1 MVMGMNFSKVLRIL
15 CASGACM
22 FYAVAFADTTWKD
35 CVDGKW
41 SDGDKW
47 DNGVP
52 SSDTDIALFPFPAAS
67 YTVTYSNETP
77 ITIKRI
83 RASQTKDGDNSGKFL
98 LDIQRPMTVR
108 AAAANAVSMYRH
120 GQIHIGEGGSIL
132 VDPTSDVN
140 NDTNILLVDRR
151 GSLLHIDGGIF
162 CITNKGRAY
171 LVPNG
176 WSNEINVE
184 RPEIRISSGEFFM
197 NHTAT
202 SAHTMFWIYGYGK
215 FAMTGGHAYF
225 GGMNADVMGIKMDA
239 DSTGFDL
246 SGDAVLDMK
255 QSTVSLGRGTAN
267 VGGNAKINM
276 IGYTNTRF
284 FLGQADDTDK
294 VATLNLKD
302 NSSVDMYDSWQFQ
315 IGSGSNSRRV
325 DCNFNVSGGVHT
337 GAFFNVWGSRKGE
350 TKVNI
355 TGGFF
360 SIPRYGLKIA
370 GAHVFTEN
378 DVNNCT
384 TGTVT
389 VAGGTLSVTAANNHN
404 TEPSATLP
412 GFIIGAGT
420 VASDTTGCF
429 DGRLVIGDGGVI
441 TNGSC
446 PFVVGVG
453 RGVGSVVQTG
463 GELYSSGTF
472 GTRGAWE
479 ANPVAIGMSGA
490 TGTYVMSGGTS
501 TFSAPVWIGGI
512 ETNLFRRS
520 FYLPSVAYCDGNAS
534 GTLCVTGGT
543 FKTRLGS
550 DMYLGCDGTGT
561 LQAGGEGLVSV
572 AGNLVLSN
580 AVRSV
585 VKVALRTD
593 RTAPIAVSGK
603 LIVTDAAELE
613 VDVSALGPDEY
624 GKFPLISAASLT
636 GEFDPSKVSVTG
648 GASDGKLVWR
658 TTASGTEL
666 CYHRPRG
673 TLLILR

>member
-1 MVMGMNFSKVLRIL
+1 MVMRMNVSKMFRIL
-15 CASGACM
+15 FVLSACT

-35 CVDGKW
+35 CVDGLW
-41 SDGDKW
+41 SDGSKW

-52 SSDTDIALFPFPAAS
+52 SSAADIALFPFPAAS
-67 YTVTYSNETP
+67 YTVMYDNEVP
-77 ITIKRI
+77 ITVARI
-83 RASQTKDGDNSGKFL
+83 RASQRNDGVNTGKFL
-98 LDIQRPMTVR
+98 LDITRPITVK
-108 AAAANAVSMYRH
+108 ATAANAVAAYRH
-120 GQIHIGEGGSIL
+120 GQIHIGEGGLIL
-132 VDPTSDVN
+132 LDPTSDVTKE
-140 NDTNILLVDRR
+140 TNILTVDRR
-151 GSLLHIDGGIF
+151 GSLLHIDGGTL
-162 CITNKGRAY
+162 CITNRGRAY

-176 WSNEINVE
+176 WSEGVNAEQ
-184 RPEIRISSGEFFM
+184 PEIRISSGEFFM
-197 NHTAT
+197 NHTAQ
-202 SAHTMFWIYGYGK
+202 SEHIMFWIYGYGK
-215 FAMTGGHAYF
+215 FVMTGGHAYF
-225 GGMNADVMGIKMDA
+225 GGMNADVTGIKMDA

-255 QSTVSLGRGTAN
+255 KSTLSLGRGTAN

-276 IGYTNTRF
+276 IGYTTTRF

-294 VATLNLKD
+294 VATLNLMD

-389 VAGGTLSVTAANNHN
+389 VVGGTLSVAAEDNH
-404 TEPSATLP
+404 SADASTTLT

-420 VASDTTGCF
+420 VASDATGCF
-429 DGRLVIGDGGVI
+429 DGRLVIGNGGVV
-441 TNGSC
+441 TNGAC

-453 RGVGSVVQTG
+453 RGVGSVTQTG

-543 FKTRLGS
+543 FRTRLGG
-550 DMYLGCDGTGT
+550 DMYLGCDGTGI
-561 LQAGGEGLVSV
+561 LQAGDEGLVSV

-593 RTAPIAVSGK
+593 RTAPIAVTGK
-603 LIVTDAAELE
+603 LIVTGAAELE
-613 VDVSALGPDEY
+613 ADVSALGPDEC
-624 GKFPLISAASLT
+624 GKFPLLSAASLT

-648 GASDGKLVWR
+648 GVPGGKLVWR

-673 TLLILR
+673 SMFVLR